1 MIVLIGASGTGKSTV
16 EKIFVEKGYNKIIS
30 YTTRVIR
37 FGEINGVDYHFVSV
51 EEFLLLDKNNMLV
64 EKVCYDDN
72 YYGIHKEDC
81 LDNSVVVVEPNGF
94 SQLQSVKGLNI
105 KSLYIYADENIKAIR
120 MLKRGNSLEE
130 VYKRIILDRDVFS
143 NNIDILAK
151 STFNINNNLDYD
163 SLVKQVDFF
172 IELYLMYR

>member
-1 MIVLIGASGTGKSTV
+1 
-16 EKIFVEKGYNKIIS
+16 
-30 YTTRVIR
+30 
-37 FGEINGVDYHFVSV
+37 
-51 EEFLLLDKNNMLV
+51 
-64 EKVCYDDN
+64 
-72 YYGIHKEDC
+72 
-81 LDNSVVVVEPNGF
+81 
-94 SQLQSVKGLNI
+94 
-105 KSLYIYADENIKAIR
+105 

-172 IELYLMYR
+172 IELYLIYR